1 MSQNILKL
9 MSFRVSGQFAHFR
22 KFYTNASSLSYL
34 IPPRTVIMGMLA
46 SVLRYERDSYYEVFR
61 PEKFRISTAVTP
73 GTRIKKKMQSMNY
86 LHFKYHNLLCRGTG
100 EGKNIHAQCKLEL
113 LMPES
118 KTIDYTIY
126 VGVVAEDSLKLFDDL
141 EARIRQRNFGYG
153 VYLGQRQFKADIDH
167 IQSYPKEV
175 IRFTESVGYTDSL
188 CLQENGE
195 PDMTDD
201 RNLDTHMVLDQMPV
215 HMEKEKTVEKKKTNG
230 DPGRVVHTVKRVLHE
245 KSGKR
250 IFGKFKNGYQINDK
264 IITFYEG

>member
-9 MSFRVSGQFAHFR
+9 LSFRVSGQFAHFR

-34 IPPRTVIMGMLA
+34 IPPRTVIMGMFA
-46 SVLRYERDSYYEVFR
+46 SILRYERDSYYEVFR
-61 PEKFRISTAVTP
+61 PEKFKISTAVTP
-73 GTRIKKKMQSMNY
+73 GTWIKKKTQSLNY
-86 LHFKYHNLLCRGTG
+86 LHPDYYRFLCKGTG
-100 EGKNIHAQCKLEL
+100 KAKGMHGQCKLEL
-113 LMPES
+113 LMPDS

-126 VGVVAEDSLKLFDDL
+126 VGVVADDSLKLLDDL
-141 EARIRQRNFGYG
+141 EARILQRDFGYG
-153 VYLGQRQFKADIDH
+153 VYLGQRQFKADINY

-175 IRFTESVGYTDSL
+175 IRFTESVEYTDSL

-201 RNLDTHMVLDQMPV
+201 RNLDTHMVVDQMPI
-215 HMEKEKTVEKKKTNG
+215 HMEKEKIKGNT
-230 DPGRVVHTVKRVLHE
+230 GRVTHTVKRVLHE

>member
-1 MSQNILKL
+1 MSKNILKL
-9 MSFRVSGQFAHFR
+9 LSFRVSGPFAHFR

-46 SVLRYERDSYYEVFR
+46 SVLRYERDSYYEVFS
-61 PEKFRISTAVTP
+61 PAKFRISTAVTP

-113 LMPES
+113 LIPES
-118 KTIDYTIY
+118 KMIDYTIY
-126 VGVVAEDSLKLFDDL
+126 VGVVTEDSLKLLDDL

-175 IRFTESVGYTDSL
+175 IRFTEGVEYTDSL

-201 RNLDTHMVLDQMPV
+201 RNLDTHMVLDQMSV
-215 HMEKEKTVEKKKTNG
+215 HMEKEKTVEKKKTKG
-230 DPGRVVHTVKRVLHE
+230 DPGRVIHTVKRVLHE

>member
-1 MSQNILKL
+1 MSHNILKL
-9 MSFRVSGQFAHFR
+9 LSFRVSGQFAHFR

-100 EGKNIHAQCKLEL
+100 EGKNMHAQCKLEL

-126 VGVVAEDSLKLFDDL
+126 VGVVAEDSLKLLDDL
-141 EARIRQRNFGYG
+141 EARIRQRDFGYG
-153 VYLGQRQFKADIDH
+153 VYLGQRQFRADINH
-167 IQSYPKEV
+167 LRSYSA
-175 IRFTESVGYTDSL
+175 ESISFMENSEHTDTL
-188 CLQENGE
+188 CIQENGE
-195 PDMTDD
+195 LDMTHAE
-201 RNLDTHMVLDQMPV
+201 NLNIHMVVDQMPV
-215 HMEKEKTVEKKKTNG
+215 HMEKEKPVGKKKAKS
-230 DPGRVVHTVKRVLHE
+230 DPGRLTHIVKRVLYE
-245 KSGKR
+245 KSGKP
-250 IFGKFKNGYQINDK
+250 IFGKFKNGYQIKDK

>member
-1 MSQNILKL
+1 MRQNILKL
-9 MSFRVSGQFAHFR
+9 ISFRVSGQFAHFR

-46 SVLRYERDSYYEVFR
+46 SVLRYERDSYYEAFH

-73 GTRIKKKMQSMNY
+73 GVQIKKKIQSMNY

-100 EGKNIHAQCKLEL
+100 EGKNMHAQCKLEL
-113 LMPES
+113 LVPES

-126 VGVVAEDSLKLFDDL
+126 VGVVAEDSRNVLDEL
-141 EARIRQRNFGYG
+141 EARIRQRDFGYG
-153 VYLGQRQFKADIDH
+153 VYLGQRQFRANIDH
-167 IQSYPKEV
+167 IRSYPKEV
-175 IRFTESVGYTDSL
+175 IRFAEDVKYTDTI

-195 PDMTDD
+195 LDMTDD
-201 RNLDTHMVLDQMPV
+201 NNLDTHMVVDQMPV
-215 HMEKEKTVEKKKTNG
+215 HMEKENPEEKKKAKGN
-230 DPGRVVHTVKRVLHE
+230 PGRVIHTVKRVLHE

-250 IFGKFKNGYQINDK
+250 IFGKFKNGYQIKDK

>member
-1 MSQNILKL
+1 MSMNILRL
-9 MSFRVSGQFAHFR
+9 LSFRVSGPFAHFR

-46 SVLRYERDSYYEVFR
+46 SVLKYERDSYYEVFR
-61 PEKFRISTAVTP
+61 PEKFRISVSVTP
-73 GTRIKKKMQSMNY
+73 GSLIKKKSQSMNY

-100 EGKNIHAQCKLEL
+100 EGKNIHTQCKLEL

-126 VGVVAEDSLKLFDDL
+126 VGVVAEDSLKLLDDL
-141 EARIRQRNFGYG
+141 ETRIRQRNFGYG
-153 VYLGQRQFKADIDH
+153 IYLGQRQFRADIDH
-167 IQSYPKEV
+167 LQSYPEKA
-175 IRFTESVGYTDSL
+175 IRFMKVTEFTDTL

-195 PDMTDD
+195 PDMAHDK
-201 RNLDTHMVLDQMPV
+201 NLDTHMIIDQMPV
-215 HMEKEKTVEKKKTNG
+215 HMEKEKPEG
-230 DPGRVVHTVKRVLHE
+230 DLGRVVHTVKRVLHE

-250 IFGKFKNGYQINDK
+250 IFGKFMRGYQIEDK

>member
-1 MSQNILKL
+1 MNQNILKL
-9 MSFRVSGQFAHFR
+9 LSFQISGQFAHFR

-61 PEKFRISTAVTP
+61 PEKFRISAAVTP
-73 GTRIKKKMQSMNY
+73 GTLIKKKMQSLNY
-86 LHFKYHNLLCRGTG
+86 LHPDYFKFLCKGTG
-100 EGKNIHAQCKLEL
+100 KAKNMHGQCKLEL

-126 VGVVAEDSLKLFDDL
+126 VGVIADDSKKLLDDL
-141 EARIRQRNFGYG
+141 ETRIRHRDFGYG
-153 VYLGQRQFKADIDH
+153 IYLGQRQFMADIDH
-167 IQSYPKEV
+167 IQTYPKEM
-175 IRFTESVGYTDSL
+175 IRFTEGAEYTDSL

-201 RNLDTHMVLDQMPV
+201 RNLDTYIVVDQMPV
-215 HMEKEKTVEKKKTNG
+215 HMENEKTVEKRKAKG
-230 DPGRVVHTVKRVLHE
+230 DPGRVIHTVKRVLLE

-250 IFGKFKNGYQINDK
+250 IFGKFKNSYQIEDK

>member
-9 MSFRVSGQFAHFR
+9 LSFRVSGQFAHFR

-46 SVLRYERDSYYEVFR
+46 SVLRYERDCYYEVFR
-61 PEKFRISTAVTP
+61 PEKFRISAAVTP
-73 GTRIKKKMQSMNY
+73 GTRIKKKTQSLNY
-86 LHFKYHNLLCRGTG
+86 LYFKYHNLLCRGTG
-100 EGKNIHAQCKLEL
+100 EGKNMHAQCKLEL

-126 VGVVAEDSLKLFDDL
+126 VGVVAEDSRNVLDEL
-141 EARIRQRNFGYG
+141 EARIRQRDFGYG
-153 VYLGQRQFKADIDH
+153 VYLGQRQFRADIDH
-167 IQSYPKEV
+167 LQSYPAET
-175 IRFTESVGYTDSL
+175 IRFVEDAKFTNTI

-195 PDMTDD
+195 PDMTDAN
-201 RNLDTHMVLDQMPV
+201 NLDTHMVVDQMPV
-215 HMEKEKTVEKKKTNG
+215 HMEKEKPVGKKKAKG
-230 DPGRVVHTVKRVLHE
+230 DPGRVIHTVKRVLHE

-250 IFGKFKNGYQINDK
+250 IFGKFKNGYQIKDK

>member
-9 MSFRVSGQFAHFR
+9 LSFRVSGQFAHFR

-61 PEKFRISTAVTP
+61 PEKFRISAAVTP
-73 GTRIKKKMQSMNY
+73 GIRIKKKMQSLNY

-100 EGKNIHAQCKLEL
+100 EGKNMHAQCKLEL

-118 KTIDYTIY
+118 KNIDYTIY
-126 VGVVAEDSLKLFDDL
+126 VGVVAEDSRNVLDEL
-141 EARIRQRNFGYG
+141 EARIRQRDFGYG
-153 VYLGQRQFKADIDH
+153 VYLGQRQFRADIDH
-167 IQSYPKEV
+167 LQSHPVEAIHFV
-175 IRFTESVGYTDSL
+175 EAAEFTDTL
-188 CLQENGE
+188 CLQENGG

-201 RNLDTHMVLDQMPV
+201 KNLDTHMVVDQMPV
-215 HMEKEKTVEKKKTNG
+215 HMEKGKPVEKKKAKDDT
-230 DPGRVVHTVKRVLHE
+230 GRVIHTVKRVLYE

-250 IFGKFKNGYQINDK
+250 IFGKFKNGYQIKDK

>member
-9 MSFRVSGQFAHFR
+9 LSFRVSGQFAHFR

-46 SVLRYERDSYYEVFR
+46 SILRYERDSYYEVFC
-61 PEKFRISTAVTP
+61 PEKFRSSATVTP
-73 GTRIKKKMQSMNY
+73 GTRIKKKMQSLNY
-86 LHFKYHNLLCRGTG
+86 LHPDYFKFLCKGTG
-100 EGKNIHAQCKLEL
+100 KAKNMHAQCKLEL
-113 LMPES
+113 LMPEN
-118 KTIDYTIY
+118 KIIDYTIY
-126 VGVVAEDSLKLFDDL
+126 VGVVAEDSLKLLDDL
-141 EARIRQRNFGYG
+141 EARIRQRDFGYG
-153 VYLGQRQFKADIDH
+153 VYLGQQQFRADIDH
-167 IQSYPKEV
+167 LQSHPAEA
-175 IRFTESVGYTDSL
+175 IHFTESVGYTDSL

-215 HMEKEKTVEKKKTNG
+215 HMEKEKTVEKKKTKG
-230 DPGRVVHTVKRVLHE
+230 GPGRAVHTVKRVLHE

-250 IFGKFKNGYQINDK
+250 IFGKFKNGYQINGK

>member
-1 MSQNILKL
+1 MNQNISKL
-9 MSFRVSGQFAHFR
+9 LSFRISGQFAHFR

-46 SVLRYERDSYYEVFR
+46 SVLRYERDSYYEVFH
-61 PEKFRISTAVTP
+61 PEKFRISAAVTP
-73 GTRIKKKMQSMNY
+73 GTRIKKKMQSLNY

-100 EGKNIHAQCKLEL
+100 EGKNMHAQCKLEL

-118 KTIDYTIY
+118 ETIDYTIY
-126 VGVVAEDSLKLFDDL
+126 VGVVAEDSRNVLDEL
-141 EARIRQRNFGYG
+141 EAKMRQRDFGYG
-153 VYLGQRQFKADIDH
+153 VYLGQRQFRADIDH
-167 IQSYPKEV
+167 IRSYPKEV
-175 IRFTESVGYTDSL
+175 IRFTESAEYTDTI

-201 RNLDTHMVLDQMPV
+201 NNLDTHMVVDQMPV
-215 HMEKEKTVEKKKTNG
+215 HMEKEKLVGKKKAKG
-230 DPGRVVHTVKRVLHE
+230 DPGRVIHTVKRVLHE

-250 IFGKFKNGYQINDK
+250 LFGKFKNGYQIKNK